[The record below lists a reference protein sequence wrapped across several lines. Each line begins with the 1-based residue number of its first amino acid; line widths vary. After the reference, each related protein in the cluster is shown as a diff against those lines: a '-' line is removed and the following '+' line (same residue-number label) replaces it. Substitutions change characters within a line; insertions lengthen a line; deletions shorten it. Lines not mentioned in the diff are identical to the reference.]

1 MQETSKPFIAVKHS
15 YHAVHFSPLRTS
27 CYFVYVKI
35 WVQFFFFVLSYFC
48 NYHRV
53 DMHISLLS
61 LCVSEFGKLAVDVLD
76 CAFRQNEQMA
86 MKLLTYEMEAWS
98 HFTCL
103 QMAVSSCHR
112 PFVSHSCTQT
122 LLTDLWTGPLNM
134 RKNSF
139 LKVNLADKPD
149 KIHISVSFN
158 CITAKRK
165 IKIEGYR
172 VGVGDIAS
180 KLYKN
185 ISAEL

>member
-1 MQETSKPFIAVKHS
+1 MQETSKPFIAVKHR
-15 YHAVHFSPLRTS
+15 YHAVHFFSPRDFMLF
-27 CYFVYVKI
+27 CI
-35 WVQFFFFVLSYFC
+35 CEDMGAIFFFVLSYFY